1 MNIPR
6 DMNEFRFGFFQYE
19 VAIITALDYL
29 KMGCANEAQKR
40 LIEVVELVNTRVN
53 ETPDQK
59 RDRLIE
65 EINAF
70 DDRIRT
76 LSEDPERESEKRMY
90 EMFLEMAVK
99 EFEAF
104 LPKETA

>member
-1 MNIPR
+1 
-6 DMNEFRFGFFQYE
+6 
-19 VAIITALDYL
+19 
-29 KMGCANEAQKR
+29 
-40 LIEVVELVNTRVN
+40 
-53 ETPDQK
+53 
-59 RDRLIE
+59 LIE

>member
-40 LIEVVELVNTRVN
+40 LIEVSSWSTRAS
-53 ETPDQK
+53 T
-59 RDRLIE
+59 RRLIRS
-65 EINAF
+65 A
-70 DDRIRT
+70 
-76 LSEDPERESEKRMY
+76 
-90 EMFLEMAVK
+90 
-99 EFEAF
+99 
-104 LPKETA
+104 TA